1 MKNKIRAVGK
11 LQQVEEQKRD
21 RIGQRL
27 DSMRQQHQHLTH
39 QLELL
44 SHLKSA
50 TGQSTLSALTLN
62 SAILMNLNRVD
73 IMLHKMLCH
82 HEQEQAVMEAECN
95 SVQEVLEHKHARVK
109 GLEQVLDR
117 WKKKQSYEKA
127 RKEQKHIEDII
138 NSRLRYKTL

>member
-50 TGQSTLSALTLN
+50 TGQSTFGALTLN

-73 IMLHKMLCH
+73 IMLHKMLRH
-82 HEQEQAVMEAECN
+82 HEEEQAVMEAECN
-95 SVQEVLEHKHARVK
+95 SVQEVLEYKHARVK